1 MPVVTPEAIRSFAEP
16 EAQGSTVRI
25 ADVAGE
31 DQPLFGVYGPDVEA
45 IARTIFDQGRRSVMA
60 VIDEVDAVT
69 RITMDSSTLF
79 NVNTRSDYD
88 LLIER
93 HGL

>member
-1 MPVVTPEAIRSFAEP
+1 M
-16 EAQGSTVRI
+16 VR
-25 ADVAGE
+25 AV
-31 DQPLFGVYGPDVEA
+31 
-45 IARTIFDQGRRSVMA
+45 FDDDRRSVMA
-60 VIDEVDAVT
+60 VIDGVDDVT
-69 RITMDSSTLF
+69 RIAMDSSTLF